1 MIQNLSQNSSRTRY
15 LFTSPPLPLLV
26 SCAPSNFLPL
36 LLYRC
41 LFHVHSLLFYLSL
54 GQSQWSF
61 MESFMILNIINFVS
75 MASREEAGVLWHA
88 KKIHHHE
95 IQLTQLAIFQSI

>member
-1 MIQNLSQNSSRTRY
+1 MIQNLSQNSSRTLY

-26 SCAPSNFLPL
+26 SCAPSTFLPL
-36 LLYRC
+36 LLYLC
-41 LFHVHSLLFYLSL
+41 LFHVHSLFFYLSL

-61 MESFMILNIINFVS
+61 MESFMILNIINFAG

-95 IQLTQLAIFQSI
+95 IQLTQLANFQSI